1 MRFDGFLVDHP
12 AQQVGSTVSHVADHA
27 LGFQIELLLHTPDHG
42 PGRVDFGGPPGW
54 RRLDIDNDSHL
65 HINQIVGRIGVKRR
79 ATYCR
84 PTRGGISRRDRRGN
98 GGRLNL
104 RIECRQI
111 LAYGPCRVP
120 WIAQI
125 LHLLTR
131 HTTTAIGIGLDHT
144 GIDGKAFATDQPF
157 LHTPL
162 NDALEHMSKRV
173 ALTKATVAV
182 LRERRMVRHCIPE
195 TQSTEPAIGQI
206 EVDLFAQP
214 ALGTNAKA
222 VPHDQHP
229 HHQLRIDR
237 RPPSVAVERR
247 KMTTQLAEVENSIN
261 TAQQVISRNVI
272 VEIERVEQ
280 LPLPARSLPHHR
292 RRSLSHALPSSIAT
306 KRALSREF
314 FNGIG
319 RSRPVERKDDLTLS
333 ARSNLGYYR
342 RTMTVAER

>member
-1 MRFDGFLVDHP
+1 
-12 AQQVGSTVSHVADHA
+12 
-27 LGFQIELLLHTPDHG
+27 
-42 PGRVDFGGPPGW
+42 
-54 RRLDIDNDSHL
+54 
-65 HINQIVGRIGVKRR
+65 
-79 ATYCR
+79 
-84 PTRGGISRRDRRGN
+84 
-98 GGRLNL
+98 
-104 RIECRQI
+104 
-111 LAYGPCRVP
+111 
-120 WIAQI
+120 
-125 LHLLTR
+125 
-131 HTTTAIGIGLDHT
+131 
-144 GIDGKAFATDQPF
+144 
-157 LHTPL
+157 
-162 NDALEHMSKRV
+162 
-173 ALTKATVAV
+173 
-182 LRERRMVRHCIPE
+182 MVRHCILE

-306 KRALSREF
+306 KRVLSREF
-314 FNGIG
+314 FNAIGHEQPYGKSHSDSG
-319 RSRPVERKDDLTLS
+319 RS
-333 ARSNLGYYR
+333 
-342 RTMTVAER
+342 